1 MKNARLW
8 FHRASYLQYPFFLMG
23 VFYAYRP
30 LLSSMDML
38 WVDLNKGLVFLGL
51 GISLSTLQDTTKT
64 QNNFSKRI
72 FQNERYSKVFMVVL
86 IAQIL
91 LYTLGGLWAFLMMDS
106 GPLYDLSFG
115 LISVGIGMIGLLKGA
130 IEIASHLQSKTVLE
144 EPHSSN

>member
-8 FHRASYLQYPFFLMG
+8 FHRVSYLQYPFFLMG

-30 LLSSMDML
+30 LLNSLDLL
-38 WVDLNKGLVFLGL
+38 WVDMNRGLVFLGL

-72 FQNERYSKVFMVVL
+72 FQHERYSKIFMLVL
-86 IAQIL
+86 IVQIL
-91 LYTLGGLWAFLMMDS
+91 LYTFGGLWAFLMMES

-130 IEIASHLQSKTVLE
+130 IEIATHLQSQPMLE
-144 EPHSSN
+144 EPRS